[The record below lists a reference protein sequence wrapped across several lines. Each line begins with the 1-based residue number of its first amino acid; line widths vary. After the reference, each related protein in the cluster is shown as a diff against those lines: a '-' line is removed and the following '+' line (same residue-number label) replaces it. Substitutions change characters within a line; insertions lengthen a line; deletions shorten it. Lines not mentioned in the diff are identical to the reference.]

1 MHSRRAPGCRAPR
14 GGRQGRPGL
23 HSPISSLSR
32 FKFQVII
39 GGREFPP
46 AEAGSKKVA
55 KQDAALKAMT
65 ILLEEAKAKDGG
77 RPEEP
82 YDCSTEKG
90 SEKVGILP
98 SGGPVLCPCLGL
110 TPLPHAQRP
119 CLPAS
124 PHSWGGRPPGW
135 KVASEMAESK
145 LGRWQVG
152 HGTQDA

>member
-1 MHSRRAPGCRAPR
+1 MRSRRAPGCRAPQ
-14 GGRQGRPGL
+14 GGWQGQPGP
-23 HSPISSLSR
+23 HSLISSLSR

-82 YDCSTEKG
+82 YDCATEKG

-98 SGGPVLCPCLGL
+98 SGGPVLCPCLGP
-110 TPLPHAQRP
+110 TPSAPACPPPSTAGVTDRHTGKQPPRRP
-119 CLPAS
+119 S
-124 PHSWGGRPPGW
+124 PGSVAGR
-135 KVASEMAESK
+135 
-145 LGRWQVG
+145 
-152 HGTQDA
+152 

>member
-1 MHSRRAPGCRAPR
+1 MWQEAPGCRALCR
-14 GGRQGRPGL
+14 ARQGRRAHAHTSAHFP
-23 HSPISSLSR
+23 SR

-65 ILLEEAKAKDGG
+65 ILLEEAKAKDSG

-90 SEKVGILP
+90 SEKVGVLP
-98 SGGPVLCPCLGL
+98 SGGLCSAPVTLV
-110 TPLPHAQRP
+110 
-119 CLPAS
+119 PAFN
-124 PHSWGGRPPGW
+124 
-135 KVASEMAESK
+135 
-145 LGRWQVG
+145 
-152 HGTQDA
+152 